1 MNRSHNRSTAA
12 DSTTSTTTTSTPTAT
27 PSTRSIH
34 SRHPLRAMLSH
45 GLFAGVLLASFS
57 LTGCAEL
64 AYDLAQDVAQT
75 RCEREPTPAA
85 RSECI
90 AHNSYNQRTYDSER
104 ARVKNGK

>member
-1 MNRSHNRSTAA
+1 MNRNRNTAA
-12 DSTTSTTTTSTPTAT
+12 DSTTSATIATTSALAAT
-27 PSTRSIH
+27 SSTLSTL
-34 SRHPLRAMLSH
+34 SRHPLRAILSH
-45 GLFAGVLLASFS
+45 GLFAGILLASFS

-90 AHNSYNQRTYDSER
+90 ARNSYNQRTYDSER